1 MISFLTHP
9 IQLNDTNNSI
19 PEDPTNKPT
28 PNIPFEQENYKQ
40 SQYNK
45 VSAIKKKHISQWE
58 KFKFPISSALYCDPI
73 PVENCSSYNWISEEP
88 TTCLSISHA
97 GDSSWNRERKMN
109 VDREDKK

>member
-1 MISFLTHP
+1 MSMNFSRDTLTRHNTKLISFLTHP

-45 VSAIKKKHISQWE
+45 VSAIKKKTHQPMRKIQ
-58 KFKFPISSALYCDPI
+58 I
-73 PVENCSSYNWISEEP
+73 PYLFCII
-88 TTCLSISHA
+88 L
-97 GDSSWNRERKMN
+97 
-109 VDREDKK
+109 